1 MSLSLDSGSPG
12 GDHRDDGAGSGE
24 PAGTDNAG
32 GTAGALEKAPPRR
45 RWSLAW
51 VDLRISPYLFV
62 SPFFLLFAVFG
73 VFPLGYTLWV
83 SLHDWELAGD
93 KTWIGLRNYTDLI
106 GESNFWNAVLNTT
119 GIFVLSTVPQLILA
133 MVLANA
139 LNKRMRG
146 RLFLRLGIL
155 LPLVTSV
162 VAVAV
167 VFNQFYGR
175 DFGIVNW
182 ILGLFGIDHIFWQGH
197 KWSSWIAIST
207 MVDWRWTGYNAII
220 YLAAMQTISRDLYE
234 AAAIDGASSRRQFWS
249 ITVPMLRPTILF
261 TVFVSTIGGL
271 TLFAE
276 PVMFD
281 SGLMNGGSTGQFQTV
296 AMFIVKEAFRDF
308 DYGYASAAAWLLF
321 LLILLGSMV
330 NYLFVRRIG
339 GSR

>member
-1 MSLSLDSGSPG
+1 MSLSLDSESLDGDRQTSSVTPPGAKHGGAGPDAGPG
-12 GDHRDDGAGSGE
+12 GMA
-24 PAGTDNAG
+24 
-32 GTAGALEKAPPRR
+32 PRR
-45 RWSLAW
+45 RRLSLSRF
-51 VDLRISPYLFV
+51 DLRISPYLFV

-73 VFPLGYTLWV
+73 VFPLCYTLWV

-93 KTWIGLRNYTDLI
+93 KTWLGLGNYTQLI
-106 GESNFWNAVLNTT
+106 SEPDFWNAVLNTV
-119 GIFVLSTVPQLILA
+119 GMFVIATVPQLILA
-133 MVLANA
+133 MMLANA

-175 DFGIVNW
+175 DYGIVNW
-182 ILGLFGIDHIFWQGH
+182 ILGFFGIDNIFWQGE

-220 YLAAMQTISRDLYE
+220 YLAAMQTIPRDLYE
-234 AAAIDGASSRRQFWS
+234 AAAIDGASPRRQFWS

-281 SGLMNGGSTGQFQTV
+281 GGLMNGGTTGQFQTV

-308 DYGYASAAAWLLF
+308 DYGYAAAAAWLLF
-321 LLILLGSMV
+321 LLILIGSLV

-339 GSR
+339 GAK